1 MFFFSLFFILASQL
15 NSDLLKS
22 DPDLSN
28 EIPGRIFAHGFWY
41 LVRRDRCRLHFYKLP
56 QLHLF
61 RINDEASI
69 FAERFLKDRY
79 EVSGS
84 LGDDVGRSTSLWCL
98 KKKGPQKVFRRF
110 AIGRLEDYI
119 PPNIYIYLCVS
130 NAFMSTWFE
139 TQILGIS
146 THHQSLRTSMNQLHP
161 PRPSQWEQLEAL
173 LHSKGGD
180 LSRSFC

>member
-1 MFFFSLFFILASQL
+1 MSVLVVGYRKSLAEFLHMVFGTWSGETDADFIPISFPRCTFFESTTRPPFLPNASW
-15 NSDLLKS
+15 KIAMKCP
-22 DPDLSN
+22 DPWEMMWEDRRHCDASKKK
-28 EIPGRIFAHGFWY
+28 GR
-41 LVRRDRCRLHFYKLP
+41 K
-56 QLHLF
+56 
-61 RINDEASI
+61 
-69 FAERFLKDRY
+69 K
-79 EVSGS
+79 S
-84 LGDDVGRSTSLWCL
+84 LGDLL
-98 KKKGPQKVFRRF
+98 
-110 AIGRLEDYI
+110 LEDWKTIYLQ
-119 PPNIYIYLCVS
+119 IYIYISVCVS

>member
-1 MFFFSLFFILASQL
+1 MSVLVVGYRKSLAEFLHMVFGTWSGETDADFIPISFPRCTFFESTTRPPFLPNASW
-15 NSDLLKS
+15 KIAMKCP
-22 DPDLSN
+22 DPWEMMWEDRRHCDASKKK
-28 EIPGRIFAHGFWY
+28 GR
-41 LVRRDRCRLHFYKLP
+41 K
-56 QLHLF
+56 
-61 RINDEASI
+61 
-69 FAERFLKDRY
+69 K
-79 EVSGS
+79 S
-84 LGDDVGRSTSLWCL
+84 LGDLL
-98 KKKGPQKVFRRF
+98 
-110 AIGRLEDYI
+110 LEDWKTIYLQI
-119 PPNIYIYLCVS
+119 YTYIYISVCVS